1 MQPSLN
7 FVTPLFPSNPPLK
20 VEVLSN
26 PLFWKFGW
34 RFNPLPHAEMRGGG
48 CPLWSIWVKFQAKL
62 KWKMYSSFEGTWG
75 ISYKKLQDT
84 ATSSFLFSILAVLH
98 ELLYTSSA
106 DIILLQFFCIYILH
120 STLLKKKDFHN
131 NFSCFKGF
139 IQTPSSPS

>member
-26 PLFWKFGW
+26 PLFWKFSW
-34 RFNPLPHAEMRGGG
+34 RFNPLPHAEMRGQGVPTMINLG
-48 CPLWSIWVKFQAKL
+48 EIPSKIKMKNVLKFWRYL
-62 KWKMYSSFEGTWG
+62 R
-75 ISYKKLQDT
+75 LQDT

-98 ELLYTSSA
+98 QLLCASSA
-106 DIILLQFFCIYILH
+106 DIILLQFFSIYILH
-120 STLLKKKDFHN
+120 SSLLKKKDFHN

-139 IQTPSSPS
+139 IQTPSNPS